1 MAALQH
7 RVGSSAV
14 RGGSVHP
21 IGKTDTAR
29 EDDTQAGTVVGRLE
43 AILASFNGC
52 DHALGLS
59 EISQRVGLPKS
70 TVHRLANQLCAV
82 GWLERNS
89 GGYRVGLKLLELGSV
104 ALQRTGLREAAFK
117 HLHSLALR
125 TGLVAHLGILDHG
138 EVVYLDRVTTT
149 RVSLP
154 TRVGGREPAYCTALG
169 KVMMAFESPA
179 SQTAALAGTRRR
191 TAFTVVEPRALQA
204 MLDSARQ
211 TGIAYDREEA
221 YKGLGC
227 VASPIRSGDRVIGAV
242 SLTGPIARI
251 AGTRTTSYPSV
262 SDLTRRRSAKSGCCR
277 RRSATL
283 TDARASPE
291 PPSVKRVVPP
301 VRTAVVASVRSSAVS
316 RASTISTPG
325 RAPTLRWRY
334 SR

>member
-1 MAALQH
+1 
-7 RVGSSAV
+7 VV
-14 RGGSVHP
+14 
-21 IGKTDTAR
+21 DTCTG
-29 EDDTQAGTVVGRLE
+29 EDGQASTVVGRLE
-43 AILASFNGC
+43 AILASFDGC

-59 EISQRVGLPKS
+59 EISHRVGLPKS

-169 KVMMAFESPA
+169 KVLLAFEKPA
-179 SQTAALAGTRRR
+179 SQASALAGARRR
-191 TAFTVVEPRALQA
+191 TENTVIDPRALQA
-204 MLDSARQ
+204 ALDNARQ

-221 YKGLGC
+221 YNGLGC
-227 VASPIRSGDRVIGAV
+227 VASPIRSGNRVIGAI

-251 AGTRTTSYPSV
+251 RAHSLVHEVRNTA
-262 SDLTRRRSAKSGCCR
+262 LAIWSG
-277 RRSATL
+277 
-283 TDARASPE
+283 D
-291 PPSVKRVVPP
+291 VVPLARP
-301 VRTAVVASVRSSAVS
+301 LATAR
-316 RASTISTPG
+316 
-325 RAPTLRWRY
+325 
-334 SR
+334 

>member
-14 RGGSVHP
+14 RGGNVHP
-21 IGKTDTAR
+21 IGKADVER
-29 EDDTQAGTVVGRLE
+29 DEDGQASTVVGRLE
-43 AILASFNGC
+43 AILASFDGC

-59 EISQRVGLPKS
+59 EISHRVGLPKS

-89 GGYRVGLKLLELGSV
+89 GGYRVGLRLLELGSV
-104 ALQRTGLREAAFK
+104 ALQRTGLREAAYK

-125 TGLVAHLGILDHG
+125 TGLVVHLGILDHG

-169 KVMMAFESPA
+169 KVMLAFEPPA
-179 SQTAALAGTRRR
+179 SQAPVLEHVLGSMRRR
-191 TAFTVVEPRALQA
+191 TEFTITEPRAFQA
-204 MLDSARQ
+204 TLDSARQ

-242 SLTGPIARI
+242 SVTGPIARLRAYSLVHEVRNTAVAI
-251 AGTRTTSYPSV
+251 W
-262 SDLTRRRSAKSGCCR
+262 SG
-277 RRSATL
+277 
-283 TDARASPE
+283 D
-291 PPSVKRVVPP
+291 VVPLP
-301 VRTAVVASVRSSAVS
+301 RPLANAR
-316 RASTISTPG
+316 
-325 RAPTLRWRY
+325 
-334 SR
+334 